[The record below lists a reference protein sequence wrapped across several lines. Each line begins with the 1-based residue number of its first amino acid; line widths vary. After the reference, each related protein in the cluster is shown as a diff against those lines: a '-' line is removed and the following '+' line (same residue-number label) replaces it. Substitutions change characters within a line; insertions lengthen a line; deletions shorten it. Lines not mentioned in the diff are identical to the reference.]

1 MKMLMFTLISFQLFT
16 EYGRLALE
24 ANDNESKP
32 FQVWFQIKIPIMGKH
47 TYVLL

>member
-1 MKMLMFTLISFQLFT
+1 VINIWKFSIKNDNSTICLSFQLFT

-32 FQVWFQIKIPIMGKH
+32 FQVKDKLII
-47 TYVLL
+47 